1 MPEVD
6 SLAELHQMVERWDE
20 EDEQRW
26 TRSRPHA
33 SGELFAV
40 ERPPLRSLP
49 DEPWARALVIFR
61 FRGGPR

>member
-6 SLAELHQMVERWDE
+6 SPTELHQMMERWDE
-20 EDEQRW
+20 EDEQRRI
-26 TRSRPHA
+26 RSRPRT

-61 FRGGPR
+61 FRGESR